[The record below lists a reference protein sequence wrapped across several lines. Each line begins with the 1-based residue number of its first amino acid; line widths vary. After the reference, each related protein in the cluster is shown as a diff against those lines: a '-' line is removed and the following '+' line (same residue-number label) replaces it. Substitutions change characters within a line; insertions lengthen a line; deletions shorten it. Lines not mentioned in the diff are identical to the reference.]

1 MVNFKLFLSVFSKQC
16 CCQYPDDNQQEPLPP
31 ESHQTKPSQ
40 SFIGLAIENS
50 SIRQEVSIISTPS
63 IISESEILNGPKMK
77 FTIVEGNSLPKNTEY
92 RINPGGYEGS
102 TRLPKDGYVYFGNSH
117 DKSDIV
123 IHDAEASENNHMLI
137 KYEPSKKKYFLKDL
151 GEGTGTFVKI
161 TKPFVLKNGNVV
173 SFGESH
179 MLVQLNTNNSDISLK
194 FLEGPK
200 ADEVLTFTPDDS
212 EIQIGRI
219 QDCKVVFNDS
229 SLSRYQLVLKFNDQS
244 GWSLEDGNG
253 VKGSTNGT
261 WLFAEDL
268 FEIHDGLLF
277 KVGQTLFLA
286 KTVEA
291 SMS

>member
-1 MVNFKLFLSVFSKQC
+1 MVNFKLFLSC
-16 CCQYPDDNQQEPLPP
+16 CCQYPDENQQEPLPP
-31 ESHQTKPSQ
+31 ESHQTKPS
-40 SFIGLAIENS
+40 SNFIALPLENS
-50 SIRQEVSIISTPS
+50 GQRQEQSLLSS
-63 IISESEILNGPKMK
+63 GSLISENEILTGPKMK
-77 FTIVEGNSLPKNTEY
+77 FIIVEGNSLPKNTEY

-102 TRLPKDGYVYFGNSH
+102 TRTPKDGLVYFGNSSE
-117 DKSDIV
+117 KSDIV
-123 IHDAEASENNHMLI
+123 IHDSEASENNHMVVR
-137 KYEPSKKKYFLKDL
+137 YDVQKKKYFLKDL

-161 TKPFVLKNGNVV
+161 TKPFSLKNGNVV

-179 MLVQLNTNNSDISLK
+179 MLVQLNSANSDISLK

-200 ADEVLTFTPDDS
+200 ADEVLSFTPDDS
-212 EIQIGRI
+212 DIQIGRI

-229 SLSRYQLVLKFNDQS
+229 SLSRYQLILKFQDQV
-244 GWSLEDGNG
+244 GWILEDGNG

-261 WLFAEDL
+261 WLFAEDF